1 MSTLTRQISSWSIQ
15 PFGHNAPRSQT
26 LRTDRTTVRYHTA
39 NRFTNGRPTSDNCDK
54 TASSPRGAAAQHCMS
69 LTDDVTGMTYLLS
82 QQRCVRVSY
91 VTLPQQ
97 LVVLAPVLL
106 VPITLPV
113 HTRDLLDDGAL
124 SLFAYLRLGSWK
136 YSHLL
141 TYLPKLTESSPQLL
155 CSVLNL
161 VMWLQNGLILSN
173 VDFYF
178 SQQNR
183 RRSDGTSWIYVMS
196 SLAADYWSF
205 CTKLPR
211 EWTR

>member
-1 MSTLTRQISSWSIQ
+1 
-15 PFGHNAPRSQT
+15 
-26 LRTDRTTVRYHTA
+26 
-39 NRFTNGRPTSDNCDK
+39 
-54 TASSPRGAAAQHCMS
+54 MS

-161 VMWLQNGLILSN
+161 VM
-173 VDFYF
+173 
-178 SQQNR
+178 
-183 RRSDGTSWIYVMS
+183 
-196 SLAADYWSF
+196 
-205 CTKLPR
+205 
-211 EWTR
+211 